1 MAEVVGLAASI
12 AGLVAITGQI
22 GKSILF
28 IKGFLEDTKNA
39 PEDIRSLAYEI
50 ELLSSA
56 AEKTNALLSKCHD
69 DGLDFDVEDEER
81 GLKRYADMIEKLK
94 AKIEKDV
101 KTFGRGK
108 GHWWERVGSAGRK
121 KSVEGYLRGV
131 ERAKTLVLG
140 IETKIIM

>member
-1 MAEVVGLAASI
+1 MAEVVGLAASV

-22 GKSILF
+22 GKSISF

-39 PEDIRSLAYEI
+39 PEEIRSLASEI

-56 AEKTNALLSKCHD
+56 AEKTNALLTRCHA
-69 DGLDFDVEDEER
+69 DGLVIDVEDEER
-81 GLKRYADMIEKLK
+81 GLTRYADMIEKLK

-101 KTFGRGK
+101 KTFGPGK
-108 GHWWERVGSAGRK
+108 GRWRERVGSAARK

-140 IETKIIM
+140 IETKFMM

>member
-1 MAEVVGLAASI
+1 MAEVVGLAASV
-12 AGLVAITGQI
+12 AGLLAITGQI

-39 PEDIRSLAYEI
+39 PEEIRSLAYEI

-56 AEKTNALLSKCHD
+56 AEKTNALLSKCQD
-69 DGLDFDVEDEER
+69 EGLDIDVEDQER
-81 GLKRYADMIEKLK
+81 DLARYADMIEKLK

-101 KTFGRGK
+101 KTFGPGK
-108 GHWWERVGSAGRK
+108 GRWRERVGSAARK

-140 IETKIIM
+140 IETKFMM